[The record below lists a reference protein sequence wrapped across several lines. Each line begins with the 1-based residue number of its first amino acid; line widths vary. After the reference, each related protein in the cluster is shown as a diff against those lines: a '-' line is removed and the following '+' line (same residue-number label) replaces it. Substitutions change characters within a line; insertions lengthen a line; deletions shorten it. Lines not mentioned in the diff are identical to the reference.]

1 MPNKPLELG
10 AGPHTVVIDTNIVL
24 DVFIFDDK
32 ASKPLQPALASGQ
45 LRWLATQHMR
55 NELERVL
62 DYAHLVPKLAFYQL
76 SKAEV
81 LAQFDRYATL
91 VDVAPR
97 TTAICKD
104 PDDQCFIDLAVSR
117 RTPWLI
123 TRDHALR
130 RLARRARAFDV
141 AVVTPEGWAAAQAC
155 RAPLPHPDPLP

>member
-104 PDDQCFIDLAVSR
+104 PDDQCFIDLAVA
-117 RTPWLI
+117 
-123 TRDHALR
+123 HQALLLSKDKAVLSMR
-130 RLARRARAFDV
+130 KRLLALNAS
-141 AVVTPEGWAAAQAC
+141 AQA
-155 RAPLPHPDPLP
+155 AIQFVA

>member
-76 SKAEV
+76 SKADV

-91 VDVAPR
+91 VEVAPR

-104 PDDQCFIDLAVSR
+104 PDDQCFIDLAVA
-117 RTPWLI
+117 
-123 TRDHALR
+123 HQALLLSKDKAVLSMR
-130 RLARRARAFDV
+130 KRLLALN
-141 AVVTPEGWAAAQAC
+141 TSAQA
-155 RAPLPHPDPLP
+155 AIQFVA

>member
-24 DVFIFDDK
+24 DIFLFDDK

-62 DYAHLVPKLAFYQL
+62 DYTHLIPKLAYYQL
-76 SKAEV
+76 GKADV
-81 LAQFDRYATL
+81 LAQFDRYAML

-104 PDDQCFIDLAVSR
+104 PDDQCFIDLAVA
-117 RTPWLI
+117 
-123 TRDHALR
+123 HQALLLSKDKAVLSMR
-130 RLARRARAFDV
+130 KRLFALNV
-141 AVVTPEGWAAAQAC
+141 SAQA
-155 RAPLPHPDPLP
+155 AILFVA

>member
-1 MPNKPLELG
+1 MPNKPLELD

-24 DVFIFDDK
+24 DVFLFDDK

-62 DYAHLVPKLAFYQL
+62 DYAHLIPKLAYYHL
-76 SKAEV
+76 SKADV

-91 VDVAPR
+91 VEVAPR

-104 PDDQCFIDLAVSR
+104 PDDQCFIDLAVA
-117 RTPWLI
+117 
-123 TRDHALR
+123 HQALLLSKDKAVLSMR
-130 RLARRARAFDV
+130 KRLLALN
-141 AVVTPEGWAAAQAC
+141 TSAQA
-155 RAPLPHPDPLP
+155 AIQFVA